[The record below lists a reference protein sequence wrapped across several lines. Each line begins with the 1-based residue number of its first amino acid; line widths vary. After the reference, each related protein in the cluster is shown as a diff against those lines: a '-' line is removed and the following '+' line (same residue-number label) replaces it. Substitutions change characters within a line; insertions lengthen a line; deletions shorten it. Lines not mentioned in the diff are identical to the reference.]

1 MLGYFPQLRTVQQP
15 TLILDKFQALGTLW
29 YLEVFDKIDP
39 EQLPE
44 IKEKVE
50 SLILTFQKKYSRFAP
65 DSLLNDLNY
74 DKSVDFDSDLWEML
88 QLGESFHKDSSQIFD
103 LFIKRNLE
111 SKGYGKKIDRVEAD
125 LEVDENEGRFFKK
138 GEKIFLNTSEQ
149 VDLGGIGK
157 GYLIDKLARF
167 LQIELGLKYFLIN
180 GGGDLYATS
189 DHEKPVKVLLEH
201 PTDQSLAIG
210 EVELLNQSLCVSSSF
225 KRVWQKDG
233 RTANHFISAS
243 DKEIQAASYVLG
255 SEATSTDVLATILCL
270 FGNDE
275 LAVGEILTKYRSNGL
290 VLNELGQVLFASPD
304 LAELLYK

>member
-1 MLGYFPQLRTVQQP
+1 
-15 TLILDKFQALGTLW
+15 
-29 YLEVFDKIDP
+29 
-39 EQLPE
+39 
-44 IKEKVE
+44 
-50 SLILTFQKKYSRFAP
+50 
-65 DSLLNDLNY
+65 
-74 DKSVDFDSDLWEML
+74 ML